1 MALPPLATGA
11 VQLTDAWV
19 GLVTVAATP
28 VGVPGAVTE
37 PAICTIGCA
46 GGFAGG
52 QARIVVSPL
61 NLPLAASTKDRM
73 RLLSLVNGLAVN
85 VGSLYVPEGTPA
97 PAKIT
102 FAA

>member
-1 MALPPLATGA
+1 MALPPLAAGA
-11 VQLTDAWV
+11 VQLTVAWL
-19 GLVTVAATP
+19 GLVAVAATP

-61 NLPLAASTKDRM
+61 NLPLAASTKDRI

-85 VGSLYVPEGTPA
+85 VRALYVPEGNS
-97 PAKIT
+97 
-102 FAA
+102 AAA